1 MRVVLFQRVAKQYFE
16 IGLSI
21 IGLRVVL
28 FQRVAKLS
36 HTLLNL
42 FPRLRVVL
50 FEKYL
55 HFLKKY
61 LTISKKCIIIK
72 IEDLL
77 PSEITLRV
85 QIKFLSIRRLY
96 RSAQVL
102 RSYEIIKESIC

>member
-1 MRVVLFQRVAKQYFE
+1 MLFQRVAKPLYVG
-16 IGLSI
+16 IWAVY
-21 IGLRVVL
+21 GLRTVL
-28 FQRVAKLS
+28 S
-36 HTLLNL
+36 
-42 FPRLRVVL
+42 
-50 FEKYL
+50 EKY
-55 HFLKKY
+55 HNFFKKY

-72 IEDLL
+72 IEELL